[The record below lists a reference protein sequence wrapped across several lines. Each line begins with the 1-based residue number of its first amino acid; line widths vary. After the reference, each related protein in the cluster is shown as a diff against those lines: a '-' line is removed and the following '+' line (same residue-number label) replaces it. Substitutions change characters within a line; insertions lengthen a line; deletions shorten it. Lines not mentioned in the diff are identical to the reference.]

1 MKRKA
6 NQTIVTIFI
15 IFVTFAFGISPA
27 TAKKSDETKI
37 RNHIE
42 RWGEQCK
49 NQVAKNYRASNSEIR
64 VSVGASERQSIDS
77 GDLTFSDLKRYGL
90 SFNWEVNQ
98 QNGRADGYCNVNG
111 EGKVVD
117 FEANNEDYR
126 SSSSSGSGDDDKIQA
141 YIEKWGR
148 ECKKAAAQNY
158 DASMSDVRVSV
169 GASEQQSIDAGDTT
183 WNDIQRYGL
192 SFNWEVNQRN
202 GRADGYCTVDG
213 RGQLA
218 DFVANNEDFRS
229 SNSSGSGDDAKIQ
242 ARIGSWGT
250 NCKNKVAEQF
260 DVAMS
265 DIQVSVGASE
275 QQSIDAGD
283 TTLSD
288 IQRYGLSFN
297 WEVKSQYKSGSGY
310 CNTDGDGNVVEFRQ

>member
-1 MKRKA
+1 MKNRYISIATMIATSLFSLAVFA
-6 NQTIVTIFI
+6 NAYNVQYLV
-15 IFVTFAFGISPA
+15 GEK
-27 TAKKSDETKI
+27 AKKADPQLQSRGYVQVGREKT
-37 RNHIE
+37 
-42 RWGEQCK
+42 GK
-49 NQVAKNYRASNSEIR
+49 NNSY
-64 VSVGASERQSIDS
+64 GMWWNQSERQCLTGDYAHGRVEAITDS
-77 GDLTFSDLKRYGL
+77 PEYDC
-90 SFNWEVNQ
+90 NQ
-98 QNGRADGYCNVNG
+98 
-111 EGKVVD
+111 
-117 FEANNEDYR
+117 
-126 SSSSSGSGDDDKIQA
+126 SSGSGDDAKIQA
-141 YIEKWGR
+141 YIERWGR
-148 ECKKAAAQNY
+148 ECKSAAAQNY

-169 GASEQQSIDAGDTT
+169 GATEQQSIDAGDLT
-183 WNDIQRYGL
+183 WNDIQRHGL
-192 SFNWEVNQRN
+192 SFSWEVNQRN
-202 GRADGYCTVDG
+202 GKADGYCNVDG
-213 RGQLA
+213 RGQLV

-275 QQSIDAGD
+275 QQAIDAGD

-297 WEVKSQYKSGSGY
+297 WKVKSQYKSGSGY

>member
-1 MKRKA
+1 MKNRYISIATMIAMSLFSLAVFA
-6 NQTIVTIFI
+6 NAYNAQDLV
-15 IFVTFAFGISPA
+15 GM
-27 TAKKSDETKI
+27 K
-37 RNHIE
+37 
-42 RWGEQCK
+42 
-49 NQVAKNYRASNSEIR
+49 AKNADPQLQSRGYTR
-64 VSVGASERQSIDS
+64 VGSDRSDKNHSWGMWWNPSSRQC
-77 GDLTFSDLKRYGL
+77 LTVAYAR
-90 SFNWEVNQ
+90 
-98 QNGRADGYCNVNG
+98 
-111 EGKVVD
+111 GKVENITD
-117 FEANNEDYR
+117 SPEYDCNQ
-126 SSSSSGSGDDDKIQA
+126 SSGSGDDAKIQA
-141 YIEKWGR
+141 YIERWGR
-148 ECKKAAAQNY
+148 ECKSAAAQNY
-158 DASMSDVRVSV
+158 DASMSEVRVSV
-169 GASEQQSIDAGDTT
+169 GATEQQSIDAGDLT

-192 SFNWEVNQRN
+192 SFSWEVNQRN
-202 GRADGYCTVDG
+202 GKADGYCNVDG
-213 RGQLA
+213 RGQLV